1 MLLLAVLFVAAV
13 IGFGRWQGLSSL
25 VGLAVSFAVIIGFVV
40 PLTAALTVTFVAVTS
55 LTGLGGDEGPP
66 PRRSPWRSSAPC
78 AVRSA

>member
-40 PLTAALTVTFVAVTS
+40 PAIMDDQSPVSVAVVGAMAIM
-55 LTGLGGDEGPP
+55 LA
-66 PRRSPWRSSAPC
+66 SA
-78 AVRSA
+78 